1 MIWARMLAY
10 ITGTVD
16 QELLLR
22 NEYLAAE
29 NRILRAQSKGRLL
42 LSDAEKA
49 TLAEIAHR
57 LGRKALEELA
67 AVAKPDTLL
76 AWYRKLNAT
85 KFDGS
90 KFRKSRGRP
99 RVDEETEQ
107 LVVRMAKENP
117 GWGYDR
123 IVGSMANL
131 GLRLSDQTVGN
142 ILRRHDIPP
151 APKRK
156 QATSWKDFIRAH
168 MAVLVATDFFTVEVL
183 TLRGLLTYYVLFFI
197 HLESRRI
204 CLAGV
209 TRRPD
214 QEWMEQMARNVT
226 MEDAGFL
233 IPYGQ
238 KTHLR
243 FQGRGVSP
251 TEGSCRFPL
260 IVLEQTT
267 QPFLATHYSVIPAR
281 PSIRQGEE
289 EPVLLALVIAL
300 LEFLVYGSG
309 DLRKHASPN
318 HSRASLKLIVE
329 PGLYMLLSFQKAS
342 CARKL

>member
-1 MIWARMLAY
+1 M
-10 ITGTVD
+10 
-16 QELLLR
+16 
-22 NEYLAAE
+22 
-29 NRILRAQSKGRLL
+29 
-42 LSDAEKA
+42 
-49 TLAEIAHR
+49 
-57 LGRKALEELA
+57 RK
-67 AVAKPDTLL
+67 
-76 AWYRKLNAT
+76 
-85 KFDGS
+85 
-90 KFRKSRGRP
+90 
-99 RVDEETEQ
+99 
-107 LVVRMAKENP
+107 
-117 GWGYDR
+117 
-123 IVGSMANL
+123 
-131 GLRLSDQTVGN
+131 
-142 ILRRHDIPP
+142 
-151 APKRK
+151 
-156 QATSWKDFIRAH
+156 
-168 MAVLVATDFFTVEVL
+168 
-183 TLRGLLTYYVLFFI
+183 
-197 HLESRRI
+197 
-204 CLAGV
+204 
-209 TRRPD
+209 
-214 QEWMEQMARNVT
+214 
-226 MEDAGFL
+226 

-318 HSRASLKLIVE
+318 HSRASLNLIVE